1 MKRFLMYV
9 ICMSLCLGM
18 AGCGN
23 AGAEVPNKSDIAE
36 NIAQEKPVE
45 DMVKESLEPD
55 VPVEEDGKEAENST
69 EEAVADK
76 AVTEEIQFSEDI
88 YDYDSMADML
98 EEYGIRFGLAMSA
111 DTAQDYTLQA
121 LTAQHFNSVTATN
134 EMKAYSML
142 DQKASQNSPDGMP
155 VIDFTKA
162 DAIVE
167 VAMNNGAQVRGHVLV
182 WDAYMSKWFFCEGYK
197 NNAPYVDRVTMLKR
211 LESYITQVI
220 THFEEKYPGVVY
232 CWDVVNEAVGDSV
245 SDYSEA
251 DDRHVRIKR
260 NGEDN
265 LFYTVI
271 GEDYVEISFLYAKN
285 VVEALQANNPE
296 VDIKLFY
303 NDYSTFHTKK
313 RDAICNLVES
323 INSYAMDADG
333 NYRKLCD
340 GVGMQGYIGGYGTQ
354 SGCMDFN
361 DIERITTAIECFAQ
375 LGVEVHIT
383 EMAVRN
389 YSNSLDDTNKH
400 ALFYKNLMK
409 ALVEVNNGEQKP
421 LTCIAIW
428 GLTDMGYIDESSY
441 SYRQNGPYCGL
452 FTPGYYVKDA
462 FHDVYVMLKEKS
474 VE

>member
-1 MKRFLMYV
+1 MKRVLAY
-9 ICMSLCLGM
+9 ILCLTLCIGM
-18 AGCGN
+18 VGCGST
-23 AGAEVPNKSDIAE
+23 GAEVPDKSDL
-36 NIAQEKPVE
+36 QEPVSSDVVNDAT
-45 DMVKESLEPD
+45 DMEKQE
-55 VPVEEDGKEAENST
+55 ST
-69 EEAVADK
+69 EASQEETEVAEVEPTEAPK
-76 AVTEEIQFSEDI
+76 EEIPFSEDF
-88 YDYDSMADML
+88 YEYDSMADML
-98 EEYGIRFGLAMSA
+98 AEYGIRFGTVMNE
-111 DTAQDYTLQA
+111 DTAQDYTMQSLVG
-121 LTAQHFNSVTATN
+121 QHFNSITAAN

-142 DQKASQNSPDGMP
+142 DQKGSQKSPDGMP
-155 VIDFTKA
+155 VIDFSKA
-162 DAIVE
+162 DVIVE
-167 VAMNNGAQVRGHVLV
+167 TAINSGAQVRGHVLV

-197 NNAPYVDRVTMLKR
+197 SGAPFVDRATMLKR

-220 THFEEKYPGVVY
+220 THFEEKYPGAVY
-232 CWDVVNEAVGDSV
+232 CWDVVNEAVGDST

-260 NGEDN
+260 SGEDN

-271 GEDYVEISFLYAKN
+271 GDDYVEISFLYAKN
-285 VVEALQANNPE
+285 VVEALQAENPE

-323 INSYAMDADG
+323 INSYATDANG

-354 SGCMDFN
+354 SGCMNYD
-361 DIERITTAIECFAQ
+361 DIQKITTAIGIFAK

-389 YSNSLDDTNKH
+389 YSDSLGDIDKH

-409 ALVEVNNGEQKP
+409 ALVEVNSGEEKP

-428 GLTDMGYIDESSY
+428 GLTDMGYVDESSY
-441 SYRQNGPYCGL
+441 GYRQNGPYCGL

-462 FHDVYVMLKEKS
+462 FYDVYVMLKEKS
-474 VE
+474 AE